1 MNNKI
6 VIGLL
11 ALSVFLSSLA
21 VYGVFIKKENADPAG
36 NTGTAAMTT
45 GTAINTEPAAAGDA
59 AMETE
64 SGMAGGAGVTAG
76 SDQPDSGRLLQGEE
90 FFTILHEETAI
101 RSNTADIINWYYE
114 VGSEEDVVYWFNA
127 MDDLIAR
134 EEAVI
139 SRLDDFPGQDRWASD
154 TRGYAEDSLDIMKS
168 IDADAFESSDD
179 AMETLFEN
187 YYMNTAAFLY
197 FRAAA
202 FDYIGRYED
211 APPNLEIGG

>member
-21 VYGVFIKKENADPAG
+21 VYGVFIKKGDADPAG

-45 GTAINTEPAAAGDA
+45 GTAINAEPAADGEA

-64 SGMAGGAGVTAG
+64 SGPAGGVSGTAEP
-76 SDQPDSGRLLQGEE
+76 DQADSGRQLQGEE
-90 FFTILHEETAI
+90 FFSIIHEETAI
-101 RSNTADIINWYYE
+101 RSCMVDVMGWYYD
-114 VGSEEDVVYWFNA
+114 VSSEEDLVDWFN
-127 MDDLIAR
+127 MLGDLISR
-134 EEAVI
+134 EETVVNKLN
-139 SRLDDFPGQDRWASD
+139 SYCGQDKWASD

-179 AMETLFEN
+179 AMEMQFEN